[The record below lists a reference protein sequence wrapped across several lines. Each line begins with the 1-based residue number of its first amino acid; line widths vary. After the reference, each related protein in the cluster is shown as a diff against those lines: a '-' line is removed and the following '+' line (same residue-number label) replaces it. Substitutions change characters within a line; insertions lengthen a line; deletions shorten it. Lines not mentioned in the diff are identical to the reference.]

1 METIFFDS
9 LARRN
14 SFSVSWKR
22 NFQRMHHSGWWKRII
37 WLVQT
42 IFYIFFQRLLPGVK
56 WKRIF
61 LTDFSFRLAETD
73 FLSSGKSA
81 FLFRA
86 LLKVLK
92 FGGTNSCLWKLI
104 CCLVELIFSHFSDSP
119 SSESYFQSG
128 ANVFWNESS
137 NPYGGDAFSVS
148 WKPFSLI

>member
-1 METIFFDS
+1 
-9 LARRN
+9 
-14 SFSVSWKR
+14 
-22 NFQRMHHSGWWKRII
+22 MHHSGCWKRII

-61 LTDFSFRLAETD
+61 LTDFSFRLTETD

-92 FGGTNSCLWKLI
+92 FGGANSCLWKLRLYSRQQKGI
-104 CCLVELIFSHFSDSP
+104 FCLVKTVFF
-119 SSESYFQSG
+119 YFVLLSCKSKQLLKLVGTSTFKS
-128 ANVFWNESS
+128 VF
-137 NPYGGDAFSVS
+137 
-148 WKPFSLI
+148 L

>member
-42 IFYIFFQRLLPGVK
+42 IFYIFFQSG
-56 WKRIF
+56 IF